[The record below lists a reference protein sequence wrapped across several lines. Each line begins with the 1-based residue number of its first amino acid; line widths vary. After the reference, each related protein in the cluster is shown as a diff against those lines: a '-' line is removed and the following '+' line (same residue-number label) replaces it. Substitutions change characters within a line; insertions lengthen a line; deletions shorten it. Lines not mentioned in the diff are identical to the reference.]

1 MPAALRRGVAH
12 YQGGSESV
20 SPDDAAFVAD
30 RAASYNAG
38 RGVQTITSAAPAAP
52 AASAAPSGVG
62 QLFTGDFAGARDNP
76 ASSPLTSTLGQFADY
91 LSRSTRAQQA
101 AAGPSLKDWTA
112 NLFAGDRASTAAL
125 TEHADAAKQLK
136 DPLVQQYLVSNPDQ
150 LAIAEKDPRGYAAV
164 STDPNFRQKMALAVG
179 AHVDAAANDKVTHAE
194 HPKVVSG
201 AVDNNVTSAQS
212 HAALAP
218 HKYTED
224 EFVKLFSGMPMK
236 QVAML
241 FGQQMGRVRTPQEK
255 AATEVFDVLHGN
267 FAKANDTVKRMEAEI
282 AEATKNRVSSPH
294 TQAGGFGFGTSPY
307 DAAKAERDKAYSI
320 TMDALKSFIGITS
333 KPYPM
338 PGQPG
343 G

>member
-1 MPAALRRGVAH
+1 MPAIRRGIPGYAE
-12 YQGGSESV
+12 GN
-20 SPDDAAFVAD
+20 PDTPADPLGRPTPITRLQDVKAGQQAVAD
-30 RAASYNAG
+30 
-38 RGVQTITSAAPAAP
+38 APP
-52 AASAAPSGVG
+52 TPGMG
-62 QLFTGDFAGARDNP
+62 QVFAGDFAGARDNP
-76 ASSPLTSTLGQFADY
+76 ESSPATAAVGQVLDY
-91 LSRSTRAQQA
+91 SSRVRRAQNL
-101 AAGPSLKDWTA
+101 AGDIASPASRFMNLFFGNQGSTKAIADRDATA
-112 NLFAGDRASTAAL
+112 NAFHD
-125 TEHADAAKQLK
+125 QLM
-136 DPLVQQYLVSNPDQ
+136 QQYLVSNPDQ

-164 STDPNFRQKMALAVG
+164 STDPNFRQTMAQAVG

-201 AVDNNVTSAQS
+201 AVDNNVTAAQS

-241 FGQQMGRVRTPQEK
+241 FGQQMGHVRSPQEK

-267 FAKANDTVKRMEAEI
+267 FAKANDRVKQMEAEI
-282 AEATKNRVSSPH
+282 AEATKNKVSSPH

-307 DAAKAERDKAYSI
+307 DAAKAERDKAYSV
-320 TMDALKSFIGITS
+320 TMDALKSFIGITG